1 MQIEHIAI
9 WCKDIE
15 VQKNFYIKYFNAAS
29 NTKYINNTKGFQSY
43 FLSFDSGCRLELMQL
58 PTVKESTNLATEQ
71 YFGLNH
77 FAVKVGTQEKVIDLT
92 EQLRNDG
99 YSVIGEPRL
108 TGDGY
113 FESVILDPEG
123 NRVEI
128 VC

>member
-15 VQKNFYIKYFNAAS
+15 VQKNFYIKYFNATS
-29 NTKYINNTKGFQSY
+29 NTKYINTTKNFQSY
-43 FLSFDSGCRLELMQL
+43 FLAFDSGCRIELMQMPTIKNSANL
-58 PTVKESTNLATEQ
+58 PAEQ